1 MSGLDSVFPILVGWF
16 DFSSKFNLW
25 SAEVWSLSHLWFPVS
40 VKSRVW
46 FNDYKRFQVLLLLLL
61 DESNSHVDVPSWMRT
76 NNSFQIFSAKKRCA
90 SPMTCFSR
98 SGPQVGVTKGKFSRW
113 NVILTLTLHN
123 TSSIY
128 AMLSQQKKKQAH
140 VSCHFEFQPLQQ
152 NGQFTNPTP
161 TLRGQNM
168 SKSPTWEEH
177 WVGIDFDDLRCSCS
191 EKKHR
196 STNSSI
202 FLCEL
207 HSKFHQSSDSSISFS
222 KNLNSV
228 IMLSITLH
236 SSTRWCSS
244 RSLEVIALIVTDS
257 GAT

>member
-1 MSGLDSVFPILVGWF
+1 MSGLDSVFPILVAWF

-25 SAEVWSLSHLWFPVS
+25 SAKVWSLSHVWFPVS
-40 VKSRVW
+40 VKSQVW
-46 FNDYKRFQVLLLLLL
+46 FNDYKRF
-61 DESNSHVDVPSWMRT
+61 PSTAAAAAWWKQFSRWPT
-76 NNSFQIFSAKKRCA
+76 ILVRSFQPRNGARL
-90 SPMTCFSR
+90 PMTCFSR
-98 SGPQVGVTKGKFSRW
+98 SGPQVGVTKGKFSWW
-113 NVILTLTLHN
+113 NVILTLTIHN

-128 AMLSQQKKKQAH
+128 AILSQQKKQPKQAH

-152 NGQFTNPTP
+152 NAQFTNPTP

-196 STNSSI
+196 STNCSI

-222 KNLNSV
+222 KNLKSV
-228 IMLSITLH
+228 IMLSYVIHH
-236 SSTRWCSS
+236 SAF
-244 RSLEVIALIVTDS
+244 IDQMM
-257 GAT
+257 

>member
-1 MSGLDSVFPILVGWF
+1 MITSASKYCCCCCCLMKAILM
-16 DFSSKFNLW
+16 LT
-25 SAEVWSLSHLWFPVS
+25 SLREWGPTILF
-40 VKSRVW
+40 R
-46 FNDYKRFQVLLLLLL
+46 
-61 DESNSHVDVPSWMRT
+61 
-76 NNSFQIFSAKKRCA
+76 SFQPRNGARL
-90 SPMTCFSR
+90 PMTCFSR

-128 AMLSQQKKKQAH
+128 AMLSQQKKKNKRMYH
-140 VSCHFEFQPLQQ
+140 VTLNFNRFSKTGNSQTLLPLCGVKICLSPQLGK
-152 NGQFTNPTP
+152 NTESGS
-161 TLRGQNM
+161 TLMISGAAVA
-168 SKSPTWEEH
+168 K
-177 WVGIDFDDLRCSCS
+177 
-191 EKKHR
+191 KKHR